1 MKKYLLLILVSLV
14 SPVLLFSQI
23 IYSSKVDSVINLMS
37 VQNMGRYVREL
48 SGDTTVAIGGV
59 PYGIYSRHAS
69 SPSNQMAAQYIYE
82 KFQSFGLQ
90 VRYQANNSH
99 NVNVIARKT
108 GYLHPEMKVLI
119 GAHYDNIRAGIG
131 PLDTMKGADDNGSG
145 VAAVLESARLLA
157 NYNPKYTIEFI
168 AFDEEEIGLLGAYG
182 YADSCRN
189 NPNEFVIGLIN
200 MDMIAWDGNND
211 GLIRIMTHMNC
222 DYLANMLIRTYSMYN
237 INLTAVKAYNASG
250 SDHMAFWNN
259 GIGAISSIEPSSDFH
274 PFYHTTGDVFSL
286 FNMNYFRN
294 NAKANLAT
302 VLSIADK
309 LFYMVNHQPVV
320 SSSDTSARIVEAA
333 LVFGAPVGTGLKA
346 PRVYYKIGSGYFNYV
361 TPYEI
366 VDDVYRFRIPGQPA
380 GTQITYYIAAQDTSG
395 LYYASFPEGATG
407 VNPPGS
413 IPPPQLLRYYV
424 YSHSS
429 YSSSNQKPIL
439 DKQYTRDTI
448 YVPLAGNVQ
457 DISVNLNINHGNDGD
472 LLITL
477 IKDNYIYH
485 LSQFNGINGQ
495 NFTNTTFTDT
505 AAISITQGIPPY
517 TGAFQPQQPLAG
529 FVNAQAQGNWILRIY
544 DKNTGSEGTL
554 LNWSLNIKYS
564 SPVSVNQIESSVA
577 VKYEL
582 MQNYPNPFNPVTTIK
597 YSIPE
602 RAYVNLVIYDMLGK
616 EVAKLVSEVKNQGV
630 YSVTWNASAL
640 PTGLYF
646 YRIQTDKFTSTKK
659 MILIK

>member
-1 MKKYLLLILVSLV
+1 MKKYLLFILVSLV
-14 SPVLLFSQI
+14 TPAILFSQI
-23 IYSSKVDSVINLMS
+23 IYSSKVDSIINLMS

-48 SGDTTVAIGGV
+48 SGDTVIAIGGV

-108 GYLHPEMKVLI
+108 GYLHPEIKVLI

-157 NYNPKYTIEFI
+157 NFNPKYTIEFI
-168 AFDEEEIGLLGAYG
+168 AFDEEEVGLLGAYG
-182 YADSCRN
+182 YADSCRT
-189 NPNEFVIGLIN
+189 NPNEFVFGLIN

-211 GLIRIMTHMNC
+211 GLIRIMTHLQC
-222 DYLANMLIRTYSMYN
+222 DYLANMLIRSYSMYN
-237 INLTAVKAYNASG
+237 LNLTALKSYNTGG
-250 SDHMAFWNN
+250 SDHLAFWNN
-259 GIGAISSIEPSSDFH
+259 GIGAISSIEPASDFL
-274 PFYHTTGDVFSL
+274 PTYHTTGDVFSL
-286 FNMNYFRN
+286 FNMNFFKN
-294 NAKANLAT
+294 NAKANLAA
-302 VLSIADK
+302 VLSIADG
-309 LFYMVNHQPVV
+309 LYYMINHQPVV
-320 SSSDTSARIVEAA
+320 SSFDTSARIVEAA
-333 LVFGAPVGTGLKA
+333 LIFGAPVGTGLKA
-346 PRVYYKIGSGYFNYV
+346 PRVYYKVGSGNFNYV

-366 VDDVYRFRIPGQPA
+366 VGEMYRFRIPGQPA

-395 LYYASFPEGATG
+395 IYSTSLPEGATG

-413 IPPPQLLRYYV
+413 NPPPQLLKYFV
-424 YSHSS
+424 YSQSS

-439 DKQYTRDTI
+439 DLQSTRDTI

-457 DISVNLNINHGNDGD
+457 DVSVDLNLNHANDGE
-472 LLITL
+472 LQISL
-477 IKDNYIYH
+477 IKDNSVIY
-485 LSQFNGINGQ
+485 LSQYNGNNGQ

-505 AAISITQGIPPY
+505 AAMSITQGTPPF
-517 TGAFQPQQPLAG
+517 TGAYRPQQPFAN
-529 FVNAQAQGNWILRIY
+529 FVNTQTQGNWILRIF
-544 DKNTGSEGTL
+544 DKSAGNTGTL
-554 LNWSLNIKYS
+554 LNWSLRIKYS
-564 SPVSVNQIESSVA
+564 NPVSVNNLENSTA
-577 VKYEL
+577 EKYEL

-602 RAYVNLVIYDMLGK
+602 RAYVNLTIFDMLGK
-616 EVAKLVSEVKNQGV
+616 EITKLVNEEKNQGV
-630 YSVTWNASAL
+630 YSVNWDASSL

-646 YRIQTDKFTSTKK
+646 YRIQTEKFSSTKK

>member
-1 MKKYLLLILVSLV
+1 MKKYLLFILVSLV
-14 SPVLLFSQI
+14 TPAILFSQI
-23 IYSSKVDSVINLMS
+23 IYSSKVDSIINLMS

-48 SGDTTVAIGGV
+48 SGDTVIAIGGV

-69 SPSNQMAAQYIYE
+69 SPSNHMAAQYIYE

-108 GYLHPEMKVLI
+108 GYLHPEIKVLI

-157 NYNPKYTIEFI
+157 NFNPKYTIEFI
-168 AFDEEEIGLLGAYG
+168 AFDEEEVGLLGAYG
-182 YADSCRN
+182 YADSCRT
-189 NPNEFVIGLIN
+189 NPNEFVFGLIN

-222 DYLANMLIRTYSMYN
+222 DYLANMLIRSYTMYN
-237 INLTAVKAYNASG
+237 INLTAVKAYNAAG
-250 SDHMAFWNN
+250 SDHLAFWNN
-259 GIGAISSIEPSSDFH
+259 GIGAISSIEPASDFL
-274 PFYHTTGDVFSL
+274 PTYHTTGDVFSL
-286 FNMNYFRN
+286 FNMNFFKN
-294 NAKANLAT
+294 NAKANLAA
-302 VLSIADK
+302 VLSIADG
-309 LFYMVNHQPVV
+309 LFYMINHHPVV
-320 SSSDTSARIVEAA
+320 SSFDTSARIVEAA
-333 LVFGAPVGTGLKA
+333 LIFGAPVGTGLKA
-346 PRVYYKIGSGYFNYV
+346 PRVYYKVGSGNFNYV

-366 VDDVYRFRIPGQPA
+366 VGEMYRFRIPGQPS
-380 GTQITYYIAAQDTSG
+380 GSQITYYIAAQDTSG
-395 LYYASFPEGATG
+395 LYSTSFPEGATG

-413 IPPPQLLRYYV
+413 NPPPQLLRYYV

-429 YSSSNQKPIL
+429 YTSSNQTPIL
-439 DKQYTRDTI
+439 DNQYTRDTI

-457 DISVNLNINHGNDGD
+457 DITVTLNINHGNDGD

-485 LSQFNGINGQ
+485 LSQFNGVNGQ

-505 AAISITQGIPPY
+505 AATSITQGTPPF
-517 TGAFQPQQPLAG
+517 TGVFRPQQPFTG

-544 DKNTGSEGTL
+544 DKNTGSTGTL
-554 LNWSLNIKYS
+554 QNWSLKIKYS
-564 SPVSVNQIESSVA
+564 CPVSVNQIESSTA
-577 VKYEL
+577 GSYEL

-602 RAYVNLVIYDMLGK
+602 RAYVNLIVYDMLGK
-616 EVAKLVSEVKNQGV
+616 EVTKLVNEVKNQGV
-630 YSVTWNASAL
+630 YTVNFDASAL
-640 PTGLYF
+640 PTGIYF
-646 YRIQTDKFTSTKK
+646 YRIQADKFTSTKK